1 MRYKIHMIVFKL
13 GYAYLDDIYHI
24 IPCIPVWYTVI
35 TMLQIYMVRSPPVSY
50 LAQYIIIS
58 TQNTHLKKNQTSL
71 CQYSQ
76 DVGLVSILWGTIK
89 GIYVYL
95 CHNNHTSL
103 NRSYFFNLPTV
114 NATVRYGKICIKTQ
128 VTYILNIP

>member
-50 LAQYIIIS
+50 LAPVNYYKHAEHTFEEES
-58 TQNTHLKKNQTSL
+58 NQFVSVL
-71 CQYSQ
+71 
-76 DVGLVSILWGTIK
+76 VGCWFL
-89 GIYVYL
+89 
-95 CHNNHTSL
+95 
-103 NRSYFFNLPTV
+103 SYEVP
-114 NATVRYGKICIKTQ
+114 
-128 VTYILNIP
+128 